1 MYRKKV
7 SNQQTQEQ
15 AGLSKRAKNS
25 SSNDNNVDGSAVEG
39 I

>member
-15 AGLSKRAKNS
+15 AGPSKRAKNL
-25 SSNDNNVDGSAVEG
+25 SSNDNNIKGSAIEV